1 MDAERYGTHL
11 TSDEL
16 QQFDALKDDYEV
28 NWHINQLRSAMTPS
42 SEEVRSRSITVKNR
56 RRAYMSKLISDGEY
70 FSEDAMRER
79 EPYLHHEYLGRFQ
92 DPFGRSMARPGE
104 KWSET
109 LMRRSDEAF
118 LVAEIRREQQRLGVA
133 ERDWVGN
140 EINRQQEEETGEE
153 EEETEDEEEEEEED
167 ADDEHEEE
175 EGSSVRQVWEISDS
189 SAAADVS
196 NLFPLTYNVLF
207 GDGEYMFLWHS
218 IDRAK
223 NDDQSRNPRPLHAFA
238 NFDFVDEK
246 GSWLLDIRTCCY
258 GDINLSSVIFNRIF
272 SCIKL
277 SSIDITVLLVSFTT

>member
-1 MDAERYGTHL
+1 MDYVLLTCTRQWMDAERYGTHL

-42 SEEVRSRSITVKNR
+42 SEELRSRSITVKNR
-56 RRAYMSKLISDGEY
+56 RRAYMNKLILDGEY

-92 DPFGRSMARPGE
+92 DPFGRSMVRPGE
-104 KWSET
+104 RWSET

-140 EINRQQEEETGEE
+140 EINRQQEGEE
-153 EEETEDEEEEEEED
+153 EEEETEEEEEEED
-167 ADDEHEEE
+167 ADDEHED

-189 SAAADVS
+189 AADVS
-196 NLFPLTYNVLF
+196 NLFLVTYYLVN
-207 GDGEYMFLWHS
+207 
-218 IDRAK
+218 I
-223 NDDQSRNPRPLHAFA
+223 
-238 NFDFVDEK
+238 
-246 GSWLLDIRTCCY
+246 CY
-258 GDINLSSVIFNRIF
+258 CGI
-272 SCIKL
+272 
-277 SSIDITVLLVSFTT
+277 